1 MIKESPH
8 LTMEYTTN
16 AIRQYVRAANYL
28 SAIQIYLQE
37 NVLLREQLSFDHIK
51 SRLLGHWGT
60 CPGTNFTYAHLNAL
74 IKKHDLDMLFVL
86 GPGHGFPALQS
97 NLFLEGTLEQFYP
110 EASQTEAGIAHIAQ
124 KFSWPYGYPSH
135 SNPGAPGVILEGGE
149 LGYSLS
155 TSYGSVLDNPNLI
168 TACLVGDG
176 EAETGALATAW
187 HLNKFLNPK
196 HDGAVL
202 PILHLNGY
210 KISGPTIFGRMS
222 KSELKALFTGYG
234 YKPYFVGGA
243 DPYKTM
249 MPTLE
254 AALADIK
261 AIQHAHRSDTLPH
274 AQGKS
279 AAVGK
284 PARFPMIVLETPKG
298 WTGIKKLRG
307 NKLEGNCLSHQVT
320 APEAKTSKVEL
331 KALDAWLKSYNFSEL
346 FSPETGF
353 NAEIKSVIP
362 EPGRQMG
369 RSRHA
374 HGGEIV
380 KPLELPDV
388 VQFTEDASIPGT
400 VGSSSMRRSGLY
412 LAEIFRQSEADR
424 NFRLFSPDE
433 TYSNKLDEVF
443 KATKRAFGWPI
454 KKWDKD
460 LGPEGRVVEML
471 SEHSLQGLLQGYVLT
486 GRHAVFASYEAF
498 IQVVA
503 SMVDQYAKFLKV
515 AREIPFRGKIPS
527 LNYILTSS
535 GWRQDHN
542 GFSHQNPAF
551 IDNVLQKHGCYIHVY
566 FPPDGNS
573 TLAVLKKCLASRNEI
588 NIICAG
594 KTVEPRWLTPELAE
608 KELVRG
614 LMTWDFASE
623 AKPDIV
629 FCGVGDYL
637 TKESLAAITLLKAE
651 LPAVKVRFVNVN
663 ELCSLGIGNSDCHV
677 PFNDFSDYFTHEK
690 PVIFN
695 FHGYPETLKPF
706 LFDVSHDV
714 KRFAV
719 FGYIENGS
727 TTTPFDMHVRN
738 NTDRYHL
745 VQTAAKLL
753 ARYGSIT
760 EQQAADVIKKYEQKL
775 AEHRAY
781 IEKHGVDQDE
791 IENWQWKR
799 TW

>member
-1 MIKESPH
+1 MSSTTEAIK
-8 LTMEYTTN
+8 
-16 AIRQYVRAANYL
+16 QYLRAANYL

-37 NVLLREQLSFDHIK
+37 NVLLREQLTFNHIK

-60 CPGTNFTYAHLNAL
+60 CPGINFTYANLNAL
-74 IKKHDLDMLFVL
+74 ITENDLDMLFVL

-97 NLFLEGTLEQFYP
+97 NLFLEGTLSQFYP
-110 EASQTEAGIAHIAQ
+110 EATHTENGITHISQ

-155 TSYGSVLDNPNLI
+155 TSYGSVLDNPDLI

-187 HLNKFLNPK
+187 HLNKFINPK
-196 HDGAVL
+196 KDGAVL

-222 KSELKALFTGYG
+222 KSELKSLFTGYG
-234 YKPYFVGGA
+234 YKPYFVRTTGNGEVTEK
-243 DPYKTM
+243 DIELM
-249 MPTLE
+249 QSTLKS
-254 AALADIK
+254 ALADIK
-261 AIQHAHRSDTLPH
+261 KIQSEYRSGTNKPNTPPH
-274 AQGKS
+274 
-279 AAVGK
+279 
-284 PARFPMIVLETPKG
+284 FPMIVLETPKG
-298 WTGIKKLRG
+298 WTGIKKLKG
-307 NKLEGNCLSHQVT
+307 NKIEGNCLSHQVT

-331 KALDAWLKSYNFSEL
+331 KALNEWLLSYNFNEI
-346 FSPETGF
+346 FSPENGF
-353 NAEIKSVIP
+353 SAPIKSIIP
-362 EPGRQMG
+362 KPERQMG

-374 HGGEIV
+374 HGGDIV
-380 KPLELPDV
+380 EPLALPDIV
-388 VQFTEDASIPGT
+388 SFTEDASAPGT
-400 VGSSSMRRSGLY
+400 IGSSSMRRAGLY
-412 LAEIFRQSEADR
+412 LAEIFRQSEKTR

-443 KATKRAFGWPI
+443 SATKRAFAWPI

-515 AREIPFRGKIPS
+515 ARETPFRGKIPS

-566 FPPDGNS
+566 FPADGNS

-629 FCGVGDYL
+629 FCGIGDYL

-651 LPAVKVRFVNVN
+651 LPSVKVRFVNVS

-695 FHGYPETLKPF
+695 FHGYPETMKPF

-738 NTDRYHL
+738 NTDRFHL

-753 ARYGSIT
+753 ARYGTIT
-760 EQQAADVIKKYEQKL
+760 EQQAADVIKKYDQKL
-775 AEHRAY
+775 ADHRAY